1 MDKISA
7 QKIGMI
13 IKNSRKQ
20 AGFTQF
26 ELAELVGIEDKQIG
40 KIERG
45 VHFPSVPTFLKMLK
59 VLQINIDKFYTNNTT
74 SIHEPENKLVR
85 LIRKLTPEQA
95 EKIYKMIKVFI
106 SE

>member
-1 MDKISA
+1 MNEISA
-7 QKIGMI
+7 QKIGII

-59 VLQINIDKFYTNNTT
+59 VLQINIDKFYTNNAVPTQ
-74 SIHEPENKLVR
+74 EPENKLVR
-85 LIRKLTPEQA
+85 LIRKLTPEQS

>member
-1 MDKISA
+1 MKNISA
-7 QKIGMI
+7 QEIGKI
-13 IKNSRKQ
+13 IKNSRKY
-20 AGFTQF
+20 AGLTQF
-26 ELAELVGIEDKQIG
+26 ELAELVEIDDKQIG

-45 VHFPSVPTFLKMLK
+45 VHFPSVPTFLKILK
-59 VLQINIDKFYTNNTT
+59 ALQINIDKFYTNNIISTP
-74 SIHEPENKLVR
+74 EPENKLVR

>member
-1 MDKISA
+1 MNEISA
-7 QKIGMI
+7 QKIGII

-59 VLQINIDKFYTNNTT
+59 VLQINIDKFYTNNTVPT
-74 SIHEPENKLVR
+74 PEPENKLVR
-85 LIRKLTPEQA
+85 LIRKLTPEQS